1 MQKNLFQFVETEFQ
15 NENWMPS
22 ASQEIIE
29 KRARF
34 LRAIREFFH
43 ARNVMEVDTPNL
55 TSAPVTD
62 PHIESLQTQING
74 AEGSDVLY
82 LTTSPEFY
90 MKRLLAAGSGP
101 IYQMGKVFRNDE
113 QGKLHSPEFTM
124 LEWYRPGF
132 DHHTLMHEVDE
143 LMQYLLHTEKA
154 DRITY
159 SDAFEQHV
167 GLNPF
172 TATTAQLQNCAKA
185 NSINLISQNMEKED
199 WLALLLTHLVEPQL
213 GKARPVFIY
222 DFPASQAA
230 LARVRTKDNYEVA
243 ERFELYYRGIE
254 LANGYHELSDSQEQR
269 KRFKQDLQARRN
281 TGKSVFAYDEAVLGA
296 LSAGLPDCA
305 GVAAGVDRLFMLSER
320 LDNIHSGL
328 SFTVKSC

>member
-1 MQKNLFQFVETEFQ
+1 MSVNLSTLIPESTEAD
-15 NENWMPS
+15 WMPS
-22 ASQEIIE
+22 ASQEILE
-29 KRARF
+29 KRAHF

-43 ARNVMEVDTPNL
+43 VRNVMEVDTPNL
-55 TSAPVTD
+55 TLAPVTD
-62 PHIESLQTQING
+62 PHIESLQTRING
-74 AEGSDVLY
+74 AGNSDTLY

-90 MKRLLAAGSGP
+90 MKRLLAAGSGS

-124 LEWYRPGF
+124 LEWYRPDF
-132 DHHTLMHEVDE
+132 DHHALMHEVDE
-143 LMQYLLHTEKA
+143 LIQYLLKTEKA

-159 SDAFEQHV
+159 RDVFEQYT

-172 TATTAQLQNCAKA
+172 NVTTVQLQDCAKT
-185 NSINLISQNMEKED
+185 NSINLISQGMEKDD

-213 GKARPVFIY
+213 GRDRPVFIY

-230 LARVRTKDNYEVA
+230 LARVRTKDSYEIA

-254 LANGYHELSDSQEQR
+254 LANGYHELLDSQEQQ
-269 KRFKQDLQARRN
+269 KRFEQDLQVRMKS
-281 TGKSVFAYDEAVLGA
+281 GKPVFAYDEAVLNA

-305 GVAAGVDRLFMLSER
+305 GVAAGVDRLFMLSEK
-320 LDNIHSGL
+320 LDNIHRGL
-328 SFTVKSC
+328 SFTVKSH